1 MTLPLERFR
10 MLDLTRLVPGPMAT
24 WMLAGVEKKGS
35 GIFSRTC
42 RSSTAQR
49 LGGKWALM
57 SNFL

>member
-35 GIFSRTC
+35 GIFYERVAPAPHKDLAASGR
-42 RSSTAQR
+42 
-49 LGGKWALM
+49 
-57 SNFL
+57 